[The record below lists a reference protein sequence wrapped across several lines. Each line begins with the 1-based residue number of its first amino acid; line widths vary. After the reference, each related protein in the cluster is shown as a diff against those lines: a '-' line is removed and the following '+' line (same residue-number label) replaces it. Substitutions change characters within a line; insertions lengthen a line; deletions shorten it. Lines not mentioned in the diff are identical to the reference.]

1 MRSAR
6 FMRDEYDILI
16 VGGGMVGASLAAALA
31 PLPVRVAVIEA
42 FPPASAAQ
50 PSYDDRSTAVA
61 HGSRK
66 IFEAMGCWQALVE
79 AATPIER
86 IHVSDRGR
94 FGFARLDADDFGTD
108 ALGYVVE
115 NRRLGQALWR
125 VLGEAGDTDLLCP
138 ARVCGVESQPHRA
151 LVDVALDGGRMVTL
165 RAALVVAADGARSPV
180 REQLRI
186 PVTIRDYGQTA
197 LIANVTPAE
206 PHGNEAFERFTDHGP
221 LAMLPLS
228 AGRCSLVWTLPP
240 DLAQE
245 ISESADAR
253 FLDDLQSAFG
263 YRLGRLT
270 RVGQRQTYPLKLA
283 QARQQ
288 SSGRVLLIGNAC
300 HSLHPVAG
308 QGFNL
313 GMRDVASLADVV
325 CDAVAGGDDPG
336 AVDVLE
342 RYQAW
347 REQDHKRVVSF
358 TDALVRL
365 FTNPLAPVKAA
376 RGLGLLGLDLL
387 PGAKTRFARQSMG
400 LAGRLPRLARG
411 IALT

>member
-1 MRSAR
+1 
-6 FMRDEYDILI
+6 MRDEYDILI
-16 VGGGMVGASLAAALA
+16 VGGGMVGASLAVALA

-42 FPPASAAQ
+42 FPPASNAQ

-61 HGSRK
+61 HGSQK
-66 IFEAMGCWQALVE
+66 IFEAMGCWKALAE

-94 FGFARLDADDFGTD
+94 FGFARLEAGDFGTD

-115 NRRLGQALWR
+115 NRCLGRTLWGLLR
-125 VLGEAGDTDLLCP
+125 EAGDIDLLCP

-151 LVDVALDGGRMVTL
+151 IVDVALDGGRTATL

-186 PVTIRDYGQTA
+186 PVIIKNYGQTA
-197 LIANVTPAE
+197 LIANVTPSV

-228 AGRCSLVWTLPP
+228 SGRCSLVWTLPP
-240 DLAQE
+240 DAAQNMRE
-245 ISESADAR
+245 IADSR
-253 FLDDLQSAFG
+253 FLDALQSAFG
-263 YRLGRLT
+263 YRLGRLS
-270 RVGQRQTYPLKLA
+270 RVGQRQIYPLTLT

-288 SSGRVLLIGNAC
+288 SRGRVLLIGNAS
-300 HSLHPVAG
+300 HALHPVAG

-325 CDAVAGGDDPG
+325 CDAVAEGDDPG

-347 REQDHKRVVSF
+347 REQDHQRVVSL
-358 TDALVRL
+358 TDSLARL

-387 PGAKTRFARQSMG
+387 PGAKTRFARQTMG
-400 LAGRLPRLARG
+400 MAGRLPRLARG